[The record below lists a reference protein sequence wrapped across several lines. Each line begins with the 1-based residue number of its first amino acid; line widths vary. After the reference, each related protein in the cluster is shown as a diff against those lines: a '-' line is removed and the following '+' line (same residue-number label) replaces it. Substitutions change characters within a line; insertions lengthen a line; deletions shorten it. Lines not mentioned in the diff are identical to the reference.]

1 MRRNLSISGFPRWV
15 SNQNAIPHHAAENN
29 EVIIAEGVIG
39 TASGTLSTRPLKV
52 TLFGAGAALAGGRA
66 ASSRRGGWPEPS
78 GVELLGRLAIVA
90 DSLASARPSEPAF
103 AAMAIPAKNAVPQ
116 TDGFTDSRHIVPL
129 TFPSPRRSETE
140 RIAVRSEVAD
150 APLELLRV
158 RLPEASTVV
167 LSDRDNVDDVNR
179 ALAHGVRRYIPTSS
193 NGKLWWLR
201 SGLSA
206 RVAPLFRQMR
216 CARQPQSGMTNRK
229 VNGRGDRTDGTSR
242 RVSFR

>member
-78 GVELLGRLAIVA
+78 GVELLGGLAIVA

-129 TFPSPRRSETE
+129 TFPSLRRSETE

-167 LSDRDNVDDVNR
+167 LSDRDDVDDVNR
-179 ALAHGVRRYIPTSS
+179 ALAHGVRGYIPTSS
-193 NGKLWWLR
+193 NGKL
-201 SGLSA
+201 
-206 RVAPLFRQMR
+206 
-216 CARQPQSGMTNRK
+216 
-229 VNGRGDRTDGTSR
+229 
-242 RVSFR
+242 